1 MKFTYVLFLVLVT
14 GMSVKAQVAKDKK
27 QIEASIIS
35 FFEGMSV
42 TSETQ
47 MKAELTPDF
56 ILVEHGLIWNADSLI
71 THLKPMIGRNVKR
84 VNRLVFD
91 ITSQTGDLATVV
103 YHNSADFITGEKKQ
117 TVNWLESAV
126 VVRQAGRWKIKLLHS
141 TTLK

>member
-1 MKFTYVLFLVLVT
+1 MKITYLLVLVFVT
-14 GMSVKAQVAKDKK
+14 GFSAQAQVAKDKT
-27 QIEASIIS
+27 QIEASVID
-35 FFEGMSV
+35 FFEGMS
-42 TSETQ
+42 TLSESQ

-84 VNRLVFD
+84 VNRFVFD
-91 ITSQTGDLATVV
+91 KTSQTGDHATVV
-103 YHNSADFITGEKKQ
+103 YHNSADFIMGEKKQ

-126 VVRQAGRWKIKLLHS
+126 LVKQAGKWKIKLLHS

>member
-27 QIEASIIS
+27 QIEASIIA

-42 TSETQ
+42 ISETQ

-91 ITSQTGDLATVV
+91 LPSQTGDLATVV